1 MIVRDSTTS
10 LEYTQWYEDAQTV
23 CYRDLELSIS
33 VFRQFAYE
41 QVRKAQQQ
49 PEELFLLGP
58 DEDRAN
64 VVPRIALGRI
74 RDNPTVTT
82 HGWSFLKDKKN
93 HDVLPPRDTWFLWRV
108 LQSERLQDQFCA
120 LDVHQT
126 VIWDTKAVQ
135 AYRSRVKSF
144 LESLLLL
151 VHISAGQPARGSEI
165 TGLQHMNTAVHRNI
179 FVEDGLIAIVTSY
192 HKGYTCTGTT
202 KIIHRSMLHH

>member
-1 MIVRDSTTS
+1 MTLDNSVLSFTWVLSLRSFGKRILDSTTS
-10 LEYTQWYEDAQTV
+10 LEYIQWYEDAQTV
-23 CYRDLELSIS
+23 FYRDLELSIS

-49 PEELFLLGP
+49 PEELFLLGL

-74 RDNPTVTT
+74 RDNPTVST

-93 HDVLPPRDTWFLWRV
+93 HDVLPPRDTWLLWRV

-151 VHISAGQPARGSEI
+151 VHYRQVSRLEGQLS
-165 TGLQHMNTAVHRNI
+165 LVYNT
-179 FVEDGLIAIVTSY
+179 
-192 HKGYTCTGTT
+192 
-202 KIIHRSMLHH
+202 